1 VLAVEETQHLVIT
14 RALDAKIWAIAWPAI
29 VSNISIPLLGL
40 VDAALLGHLDNP
52 RHLAAVAVGGAIL
65 SFLYWGFSFLR
76 MGTTGEVARAFGDD
90 DGERALVA
98 LGRGALLA
106 LAIASVLVAL
116 QTPLIATGLA
126 LMAPA
131 ADIAGLAGEYGQLR
145 LLSAPAVLLTY
156 VIVGWFIG
164 QQNTRWPMVL
174 LIATNL
180 LNMGLDALLIIG
192 FDMASRG
199 AALAT
204 VGAEYAGL
212 AIAVLGLRRAGLPR
226 LTATSRRAILDLRQL
241 RRALASHAELF
252 LRTLTLLFAFA
263 FFTAMGER
271 LGASVVAANAIM
283 MQFMLFSAF
292 ALDGFAYA
300 AEGLAGEALG
310 GGHAQRFHL
319 VTRRCA
325 LWTTVSALLISLLI
339 LVGRPWLFPVLTSLP
354 EVLDVMRA
362 QGLWLVLL
370 PLVSAPSYLL
380 DGIFVGAGAT
390 RAMMVTMVFSA
401 AVVYL
406 PSWFLTQDL
415 ANHGLWLSFALFNAS
430 RGATLIACYASFTRR
445 DRWLRWSPDRGA

>member
-1 VLAVEETQHLVIT
+1 
-14 RALDAKIWAIAWPAI
+14 

-40 VDAALLGHLDNP
+40 VDAALLGHLDDP
-52 RHLAAVAVGGAIL
+52 RHLAGVAVGSAIL

-76 MGTTGEVARAFGDD
+76 MGTTGEVARAVGD
-90 DGERALVA
+90 GNAERAFVA
-98 LGRGALLA
+98 LGRGAVLA
-106 LAIASVLVAL
+106 LVIALVLIVL

-131 ADIAGLAGEYGQLR
+131 EAIADLAGNYGTLR

-156 VIVGWFIG
+156 VAVGWFIG
-164 QQNTRWPMVL
+164 RQNTRWPMAI
-174 LIATNL
+174 LIATNV

-204 VGAEYAGL
+204 VLAEYAGL
-212 AIAVLGLRRAGLPR
+212 ALAFLGLRRAGLPR
-226 LTATSRRAILDLRQL
+226 LSAASRSAILDLRQL

-283 MQFMLFSAF
+283 MQFLLFSAF

-310 GGHAQRFHL
+310 GGNAPRFHR

-325 LWTTVSALLISLLI
+325 LWTAVAALLISLLI
-339 LVGRPWLFPVLTSLP
+339 LVGRPWLFPLLTSLP
-354 EVLDVMRA
+354 EVQAVMQA

-380 DGIFVGAGAT
+380 DGVFVGAGAT
-390 RAMMVTMVFSA
+390 RAMMITMVFSA
-401 AVVYL
+401 AAVYL
-406 PSWFLTQDL
+406 PSWFLSRGL
-415 ANHGLWLSFALFNAS
+415 ANDG
-430 RGATLIACYASFTRR
+430 RGRVKTPC
-445 DRWLRWSPDRGA
+445 